1 MFRLCSHITR
11 IGNQAYLDKHSDSFN
26 SLAFD
31 FGKFFVGGCNSAT
44 VLVEIQKAFDRIN
57 RLLLLVNNLGMG
69 FVNSSEQIYLVC
81 GKSLDAIIDLGLV
94 LERQSCILGSLLW
107 DVHDFFECSKFRPV
121 YEKAVHDA
129 ICYDS
134 TRGFSWIAMTQI
146 LIVFFSMVMLTVR
159 AGFARPET
167 ENDAE
172 SQKQVPGPDEN
183 M

>member
-1 MFRLCSHITR
+1 
-11 IGNQAYLDKHSDSFN
+11 LDKHSDSFN

-31 FGKFFVGGCNSAT
+31 FGKFYVEGCTSPT
-44 VLVEIQKAFDRIN
+44 VLIEIQEAVDRID
-57 RLLLLVNNLGMG
+57 RLLFLVNNLGTG
-69 FVNSSEQIYLVC
+69 LVNSSEQIYLVC
-81 GKSLDAIIDLGLV
+81 GKSLDAVVEIGRL
-94 LERQSCILGSLLW
+94 LERQTCILGSLLW

-159 AGFARPET
+159 AGFARLEADNNAVSRKHVT
-167 ENDAE
+167 
-172 SQKQVPGPDEN
+172 GPDESTRR
-183 M
+183 